1 MYNISNDEK
10 YFDEAFLKIPG
21 LVGRATEQPE
31 FLVHSDGGAPHFEVI
46 IVTNSIKKKTDISVR
61 PKKRLSVSLP
71 S

>member
-46 IVTNSIKKKTDISVR
+46 IVTNSETGKHILALINTNSS
-61 PKKRLSVSLP
+61 LCLP